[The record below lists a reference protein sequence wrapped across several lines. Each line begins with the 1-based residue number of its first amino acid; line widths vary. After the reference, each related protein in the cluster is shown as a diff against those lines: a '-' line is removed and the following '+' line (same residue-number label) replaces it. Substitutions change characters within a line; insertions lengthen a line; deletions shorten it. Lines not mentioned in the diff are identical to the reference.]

1 MAIKFKFMKVIQVLK
16 MLLPVVHIYGMDRL
30 ILSQAHMSII
40 PLAQQGAIV
49 WLF

>member
-1 MAIKFKFMKVIQVLK
+1 MVIKFKLMRVIQVMK
-16 MLLPVVHIYGMDRL
+16 MLLPVVHISGMDRL
-30 ILSQAHMSII
+30 IMSQAHMSII